1 MVFFIAKFIT
11 KLNREKSEKL
21 KGAIYL
27 NNANITEKFA
37 LCMLQ
42 EKKNL
47 YAERVK
53 PYLIASMIIEML
65 LNGNLEITDKDKVVL
80 CDKMPTINYNKKL
93 YEIIK
98 DMKKDKVSL
107 RIILSSICFGFSTK
121 NLKSIIALLKDRML
135 ENELI
140 TLETKKGLVGYKEV
154 INADENK
161 FKDTIEEIRAEFLEN
176 GNLTDESILL
186 ASLLNSTKFLKS
198 IFNKY
203 EKEKLNMR
211 LEEIKDTEIAEKVK
225 VAQATINTMNAIIT
239 AMMVN
244 AAGPV

>member
-1 MVFFIAKFIT
+1 MYVK
-11 KLNREKSEKL
+11 R
-21 KGAIYL
+21 
-27 NNANITEKFA
+27 
-37 LCMLQ
+37 
-42 EKKNL
+42 KKNL
-47 YAERVK
+47 YSERVK

-65 LNGNLEITDKDKVVL
+65 LNGNLEIIDKDKVVL
-80 CDKMPTINYNKKL
+80 YDKMPTINYNKKL
-93 YEIIK
+93 YEIMK

-121 NLKSIIALLKDRML
+121 NLKSIITLLKDSMV

-140 TLETKKGLVGYKEV
+140 TLETKKVLLGYKEV

-161 FKDTIEEIRAEFLEN
+161 FKDTIEEIRTEFLEK
-176 GNLTDESILL
+176 GNLTEESILL
-186 ASLLNSTKFLKS
+186 ASLLNSTKFLKN
-198 IFNKY
+198 IFNNY

-211 LEEIKDTEIAEKVK
+211 LEEIKNTEIAEKVK

>member
-1 MVFFIAKFIT
+1 
-11 KLNREKSEKL
+11 
-21 KGAIYL
+21 
-27 NNANITEKFA
+27 
-37 LCMLQ
+37 
-42 EKKNL
+42 
-47 YAERVK
+47 
-53 PYLIASMIIEML
+53 ML

-80 CDKMPTINYNKKL
+80 YDKMPTINYNKKL
-93 YEIIK
+93 YKIIK

-121 NLKSIIALLKDRML
+121 NLKSIITLLKDSMV

-140 TLETKKGLVGYKEV
+140 TVETKKVLLGYKEV

-161 FKDTIEEIRAEFLEN
+161 FKDTIEEIRTEFLEK
-176 GNLTDESILL
+176 GNLTEESILL
-186 ASLLNSTKFLKS
+186 ASLLNSTKFLKN
-198 IFNKY
+198 IFNNY

-211 LEEIKDTEIAEKVK
+211 LEEIKNTEIAEKVK